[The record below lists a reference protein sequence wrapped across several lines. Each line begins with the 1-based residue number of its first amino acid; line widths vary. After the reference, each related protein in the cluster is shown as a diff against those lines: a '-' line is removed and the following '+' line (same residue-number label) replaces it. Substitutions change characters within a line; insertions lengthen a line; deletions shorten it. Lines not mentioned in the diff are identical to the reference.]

1 MHVRVMVH
9 IDIVL

>member
-1 MHVRVMVH
+1 MHVRLMVH